1 MCIRR
6 HLATAGALAMLV
18 VLASAA
24 PAQSTIFERGTFSF
38 EESVEEDLCGIAVRI
53 DSVGSGHF
61 RNRTG
66 KGELDQAFFG
76 MEVFEF
82 SDTFTNLATG
92 AFFTIEG
99 HGTFRDVKAT
109 PVGGNVFEFEV
120 LVAGPI
126 NVVRDM
132 EGNVV
137 LRDRGAI
144 WQTFLFDTLGD
155 NQPGGELLAESFDR
169 VSGPHPLFPDMD
181 EAAFCDMVHDLIG

>member
-1 MCIRR
+1 MRIGRY
-6 HLATAGALAMLV
+6 LATAGALAMLV
-18 VLASAA
+18 VLAGAA
-24 PAQSTIFERGTFSF
+24 PAQSTIYERGTFSF
-38 EESVEEDLCGIAVRI
+38 EESVEEDLCGIAVRR
-53 DSVGSGHF
+53 DSAFSVNF
-61 RNRTG
+61 RVRTG

-76 MEVFEF
+76 GEVFEG

-99 HGTFRDVKAT
+99 HGTFRDVRAT
-109 PVGGNVFEFEV
+109 PVGGNVFEFKI
-120 LVAGPI
+120 LVSGPI

-132 EGNVV
+132 QGNVV

-144 WQTFLFDTLGD
+144 WQTFLLDTLGD
-155 NQPGGELLAESFDR
+155 SQPGGELLAESLDR